1 MDALLKKLEKMMLTI
16 TRRRVTGYLGVTI
29 CAAIGLGIVT
39 EGNGLAQ
46 EQRYIPPSKRE
57 VRVNRLIE
65 RLEQGYAVFSGV
77 DYLWVD
83 QEHAALNFS
92 NLRTQIAT
100 LQRVRNEKGQVLLPP
115 IVRVPTEGDQ
125 EVRWVIKQTLEAGA
139 MGIIVPHVATTEQA
153 TKIVQAARYPQ
164 RRDSRYPLP
173 NGVRGHG
180 CGVNCGPLTW
190 GLRMD
195 EYMRLADPWPL
206 NPDGELFVMLMIESR
221 EAVDNIDEL
230 LDVPGVS
237 AWFIGP
243 SDLSTEMTGRPF
255 RAWHWPDN
263 QQPSEVEAAI
273 DKVIAACRAKN
284 KICGMAA
291 QTGLGRATVEAR
303 TQELI
308 REGWRVLLQAPLPRA
323 ACTQKSPAC

>member
-1 MDALLKKLEKMMLTI
+1 MDALLKKMMPTR

-29 CAAIGLGIVT
+29 CTAIGLGIIA
-39 EGNGLAQ
+39 EGNGMAQ
-46 EQRYIPPSKRE
+46 QRYIAPSKRE

-65 RLEQGYAVFSGV
+65 RLEQGYVVMSGI
-77 DYLWVD
+77 DYMWVD
-83 QEHAALNFS
+83 QEHAALDFH
-92 NLRTQIAT
+92 NLRTRIAT
-100 LQRVRNEKGQVLLPP
+100 LQQVRNEKGQVAIPP
-115 IVRVPTEGDQ
+115 LVRIPTEGDQ
-125 EVRWVIKQTLEAGA
+125 EVRWIIKQTLEAGA
-139 MGIIVPHVATTEQA
+139 MGIIVPHVATKEQA
-153 TKIVQAARYPQ
+153 IKIVQAIRYPQ
-164 RRDSRYPLP
+164 RPDSKYPFP

-195 EYMRLADPWPL
+195 EYVRLADPWPL

-243 SDLSTEMTGRPF
+243 SDLSMQMTGRPF
-255 RAWHWPDN
+255 RAWHWPNN
-263 QQPSEVEAAI
+263 QQPPEVEAAI
-273 DKVIAACRAKN
+273 SKVIAACRAKN
-284 KICGMAA
+284 KICGMHT
-291 QTGLGRATVEAR
+291 QTGLGGDTVEAR
-303 TQELI
+303 LQYLI
-308 REGWRVLLQAPLPRA
+308 REGWRVILGAPMPRP